1 MKIASCPTFEAG
13 AEKVAEL
20 WTDADSPTPIR
31 LEGFAGVGKTGL
43 AKLLVKLIGGEHVAG
58 DHFVSKFDAPPSYR
72 ECMRQSEFDCA
83 IAQAFASGRVVVLDA
98 VCLEEV
104 APSRKW
110 GRGFVVYI
118 KRLSFNTQAPIW
130 HEGFHL
136 EEEVPTKEVDRSIHM
151 YHNRVRSHETADL
164 IIELPE
170 IGHLMREGR
179 FDRSRCFDP
188 LGAEVIYV
196 A

>member
-1 MKIASCPTFEAG
+1 
-13 AEKVAEL
+13 
-20 WTDADSPTPIR
+20 
-31 LEGFAGVGKTGL
+31 
-43 AKLLVKLIGGEHVAG
+43 
-58 DHFVSKFDAPPSYR
+58 
-72 ECMRQSEFDCA
+72 
-83 IAQAFASGRVVVLDA
+83 
-98 VCLEEV
+98 
-104 APSRKW
+104 
-110 GRGFVVYI
+110 
-118 KRLSFNTQAPIW
+118 
-130 HEGFHL
+130 L

-179 FDRSRCFDP
+179 LDRSRCFDP